1 MRIPPGSTR
10 AARISLAAVFAFLML
25 ALPAQAATRN
35 VFSDGGL
42 GRATQSLAAAALPPS
57 VTDSVV
63 KSGFTNPTSI
73 RWAPDG
79 RVFVAEKAGRI
90 LVFDNMADPTPTVWA
105 DFRTRVHDFWDRGL
119 LGMALDPNFATR
131 PYVYA
136 LYAYDK

>member
-1 MRIPPGSTR
+1 MSTGSSPR
-10 AARISLAAVFAFLML
+10 ARVAFATAIAFLL
-25 ALPAQAATRN
+25 LTLPAQARTSN
-35 VFSDGGL
+35 VFATNNL
-42 GRATQSLAAAALPPS
+42 GTATQQLAAAALPPS